1 MNPKTELHSIRNFFI
16 RLLIHDDNALFDM
29 TATKEKLHSHVKF
42 LTELRPYR
50 TYRNVES
57 LEQVVIYLKRQLE
70 EAGYETSEQT
80 WKAAGQK
87 YKNLIASYN
96 VHKSK
101 RLVVGAHYDVFG
113 NKPGADDNA
122 SAVAGLL
129 ESARLLSEQKPE
141 LDYRVDFV
149 AYCLEEPPFFYTKDM
164 GSYIHAKSLHENN
177 VELIGMIC
185 YEMIGYFSEE
195 PGSQEYPNDYLKS
208 IYPDR
213 GNFIVVVGIEEYRE
227 FTEKVYTNMKK
238 VNEVD
243 TQVIHFP
250 DKNGYA
256 SMSDHLNYWK
266 FGYPALMINDTSFL
280 RNKNY
285 HQKTD
290 TIDTLDFAKMRG
302 VINGAFHAITN
313 F

>member
-1 MNPKTELHSIRNFFI
+1 MPANS
-16 RLLIHDDNALFDM
+16 
-29 TATKEKLHSHVKF
+29 EKLYSHVKF
-42 LTELRPYR
+42 LTDLRPF
-50 TYRNVES
+50 RNYMNTDS
-57 LEQVVIYLKRQLE
+57 LESVVSYLKKHLKQW
-70 EAGYETSEQT
+70 GYEPKEQM
-80 WKAAGQK
+80 WKAQGHE

-96 VHKSK
+96 PQKSR
-101 RLVVGAHYDVFG
+101 RLIVGAHYDVFG
-113 NKPGADDNA
+113 EMPGADDNA

-129 ESARLLSEQKPE
+129 ETARLLSEDKPD

-149 AYCLEEPPFFYTKDM
+149 AYCLEEPPFFATDKM
-164 GSYIHAKSLHENN
+164 GSYIHAESLRKKRAD
-177 VELIGMIC
+177 VIGMIC

-195 PGSQEYPNDYLKS
+195 PGSQSYPNERLRT

-213 GNFIVVVGIEEYRE
+213 GDFIVVVGIEAYRK
-227 FTEKVYTNMKK
+227 FTEKVFKNMKQ

-243 TQVIHFP
+243 TQVICFP

-256 SMSDHLNYWK
+256 SMSDQRNYWR

-280 RNKNY
+280 RNLNY

-290 TIDTLDFAKMRG
+290 TIDTLNFEKMAG
-302 VINGAFHAITN
+302 VVNGAFNAVIN